1 MTDATT
7 TIITIIA
14 RLAEFSEEEKRA
26 FVSAIKSQSPVMPWA
41 VIHVAADA
49 VSRIL
54 RTGSKMDHQ
63 SAVKSALLLDEDQE
77 TNTTA
82 ALLGSL
88 VKITALAVKVATTRA
103 DARSDINIRR
113 VIEAC
118 EDNCR
123 ACRISQK
130 EWDFLVGLVLDCG
143 VTADTLARAARAA
156 RAAGAA
162 GAASEGDIM
171 LVLDETARTI
181 LAAAAEER
189 KGEFQEASVARL
201 FGLVLDS
208 FGLVLDSFGLSSTNK
223 KRKAESES
231 EESSALLLLT
241 PPPSRAAGAA
251 ETGEASGAAGA
262 AGAAAPVKQAVSL
275 KRARRDLTNDL
286 TACACASVASVV

>member
-1 MTDATT
+1 MTDATTAPDATT
-7 TIITIIA
+7 TIITILA

-41 VIHVAADA
+41 VIHVAAGA

-63 SAVKSALLLDEDQE
+63 SAVKSALLLDEEQDVD
-77 TNTTA
+77 TT
-82 ALLGSL
+82 GSIE
-88 VKITALAVKVATTRA
+88 KITALAVKVATTRA
-103 DARSDINIRR
+103 DARSDPNIRR

-143 VTADTLARAARAA
+143 VTADTLAS
-156 RAAGAA
+156 
-162 GAASEGDIM
+162 AASEGDIM

-201 FGLVLDS
+201 FGLVLGSFGLVLGS
-208 FGLVLDSFGLSSTNK
+208 FGLVLDGLSSTNK

-241 PPPSRAAGAA
+241 PPPSH
-251 ETGEASGAAGA
+251 
-262 AGAAAPVKQAVSL
+262 
-275 KRARRDLTNDL
+275 ARRPVRPL
-286 TACACASVASVV
+286 APRQ

>member
-7 TIITIIA
+7 TILA
-14 RLAEFSEEEKRA
+14 RLAKLSEGEKRA

-41 VIHVAADA
+41 VIHVAAGA
-49 VSRIL
+49 VCRIL

-82 ALLGSL
+82 AIE
-88 VKITALAVKVATTRA
+88 KITALAVKVATTRA
-103 DARSDINIRR
+103 DARRDPNIRR

-118 EDNCR
+118 EDHLR

-143 VTADTLARAARAA
+143 VTADTLARAA

-181 LAAAAEER
+181 LAAAAEEW
-189 KGEFQEASVARL
+189 KGAFQEASVARL
-201 FGLVLDS
+201 FGLVLGS
-208 FGLVLDSFGLSSTNK
+208 FGLVLDGLSSTNK

-231 EESSALLLLT
+231 EESSALLLLLT
-241 PPPSRAAGAA
+241 PPPSHAA
-251 ETGEASGAAGA
+251 ETAG
-262 AGAAAPVKQAVSL
+262 AAPVKQAVSL

>member
-1 MTDATT
+1 M
-7 TIITIIA
+7 
-14 RLAEFSEEEKRA
+14 R
-26 FVSAIKSQSPVMPWA
+26 
-41 VIHVAADA
+41 
-49 VSRIL
+49 
-54 RTGSKMDHQ
+54 
-63 SAVKSALLLDEDQE
+63 
-77 TNTTA
+77 
-82 ALLGSL
+82 
-88 VKITALAVKVATTRA
+88 VATTRA
-103 DARSDINIRR
+103 ERRRDPNIRR

-130 EWDFLVGLVLDCG
+130 EWDFLSGLVLDCG

-156 RAAGAA
+156 GAAGAA

-201 FGLVLDS
+201 FGLVLGS
-208 FGLVLDSFGLSSTNK
+208 VGLVLDGLSSTNK

-241 PPPSRAAGAA
+241 PPPSPAT
-251 ETGEASGAAGA
+251 ETAGA
-262 AGAAAPVKQAVSL
+262 AGAAPVKQAVSL
-275 KRARRDLTNDL
+275 KRARRNLTNDL

>member
-7 TIITIIA
+7 TIIALIA

-26 FVSAIKSQSPVMPWA
+26 FVSAIKIQSPVVPWA
-41 VIHVAADA
+41 VIHAAADA

-54 RTGSKMDHQ
+54 RTGTKMDHQ
-63 SAVKSALLLDEDQE
+63 SAVKSALLLHEDQE

-103 DARSDINIRR
+103 DARRDPNIRR

-130 EWDFLVGLVLDCG
+130 EWDFLSGLVLDCG
-143 VTADTLARAARAA
+143 VTADTLA
-156 RAAGAA
+156 GAA
-162 GAASEGDIM
+162 GEGDIM

-201 FGLVLDS
+201 FGLVLGSFDS
-208 FGLVLDSFGLSSTNK
+208 FGLVLGSFGLSSTNK
-223 KRKAESES
+223 KRKAESEP
-231 EESSALLLLT
+231 EESSALLLLLT
-241 PPPSRAAGAA
+241 PPPSPAA
-251 ETGEASGAAGA
+251 EAAGA

>member
-7 TIITIIA
+7 TILA

-26 FVSAIKSQSPVMPWA
+26 FVSAIKSQSPVVPWA
-41 VIHVAADA
+41 VIHVAAGA

-54 RTGSKMDHQ
+54 RTGTKMDHQ

-82 ALLGSL
+82 AIE
-88 VKITALAVKVATTRA
+88 KITALAVKVATTRA
-103 DARSDINIRR
+103 DARRDPNIRR

-143 VTADTLARAARAA
+143 VTADTLAS
-156 RAAGAA
+156 
-162 GAASEGDIM
+162 AASEGDIM

-201 FGLVLDS
+201 FGLVLGSFES
-208 FGLVLDSFGLSSTNK
+208 FGLALDGSFGLSSTNK

-241 PPPSRAAGAA
+241 PPPSPAAGAA
-251 ETGEASGAAGA
+251 ET

>member
-7 TIITIIA
+7 TIIA

-82 ALLGSL
+82 ALLGSIK
-88 VKITALAVKVATTRA
+88 KITALAVKVATTRA
-103 DARSDINIRR
+103 DARRDPNIRR

-118 EDNCR
+118 EDNLR

-156 RAAGAA
+156 GAAGAARAAGAA
-162 GAASEGDIM
+162 GEGDIM

-181 LAAAAEER
+181 LAAAAEEW

-201 FGLVLDS
+201 FGLVLGS
-208 FGLVLDSFGLSSTNK
+208 FGLVLGSFGLSSTNK

-231 EESSALLLLT
+231 EESSALLLLLT
-241 PPPSRAAGAA
+241 PPPSHAA
-251 ETGEASGAAGA
+251 ETAG
-262 AGAAAPVKQAVSL
+262 AAPVKQAVSL

>member
-7 TIITIIA
+7 TIIAILA

-63 SAVKSALLLDEDQE
+63 SAVKSALLLDEAQDAD
-77 TNTTA
+77 TT
-82 ALLGSL
+82 GSL
-88 VKITALAVKVATTRA
+88 DKIAALAVKVAAARA
-103 DARSDINIRR
+103 DARSDYNIRR
-113 VIEAC
+113 VIEEC

-130 EWDFLVGLVLDCG
+130 EWDFLSGLVLDCG
-143 VTADTLARAARAA
+143 VTADTLAS
-156 RAAGAA
+156 
-162 GAASEGDIM
+162 AASEGDIM

-201 FGLVLDS
+201 FGLVL
-208 FGLVLDSFGLSSTNK
+208 GSFGLSSTNK

-241 PPPSRAAGAA
+241 PTPSPSPDA
-251 ETGEASGAAGA
+251 EAVEAGEASGA

>member
-7 TIITIIA
+7 TILALIA

-49 VSRIL
+49 VCRIL
-54 RTGSKMDHQ
+54 RTGSKIDHQ

-82 ALLGSL
+82 ALLGSIK
-88 VKITALAVKVATTRA
+88 KITALAVKVATTRA
-103 DARSDINIRR
+103 DARRDPNIRR

-118 EDNCR
+118 EDNLR

-143 VTADTLARAARAA
+143 VTADTLA
-156 RAAGAA
+156 GAA
-162 GAASEGDIM
+162 GEGDIM

-201 FGLVLDS
+201 FGLVLGSFES
-208 FGLVLDSFGLSSTNK
+208 FGLALDGSFGLSSTNK

-241 PPPSRAAGAA
+241 PNPSHAA
-251 ETGEASGAAGA
+251 EAAEAGEAS
-262 AGAAAPVKQAVSL
+262 GAAAPVKQAVSL

>member
-7 TIITIIA
+7 TILAIIA
-14 RLAEFSEEEKRA
+14 GLAEFSEEEKRA
-26 FVSAIKSQSPVMPWA
+26 FVSAIKSQSPVVPWA
-41 VIHVAADA
+41 VIHVAAGA

-54 RTGSKMDHQ
+54 RTGTKMDHQ
-63 SAVKSALLLDEDQE
+63 SAVKSALLLDEEQDAD
-77 TNTTA
+77 TT
-82 ALLGSL
+82 GSL
-88 VKITALAVKVATTRA
+88 DKITALAVKVAAARA
-103 DARSDINIRR
+103 DARRDPNIRR

-143 VTADTLARAARAA
+143 VTADTLAS
-156 RAAGAA
+156 
-162 GAASEGDIM
+162 AASEGDIM

-201 FGLVLDS
+201 FGLVLGS
-208 FGLVLDSFGLSSTNK
+208 FDLVLDGSFGLSSTNK

-241 PPPSRAAGAA
+241 PPPSPAAGAA
-251 ETGEASGAAGA
+251 ET

-275 KRARRDLTNDL
+275 KRAKRDLTNDL

>member
-7 TIITIIA
+7 TILAIIA

-49 VSRIL
+49 VCRIL

-82 ALLGSL
+82 ALLGSIK
-88 VKITALAVKVATTRA
+88 KITALAVKVATTRA
-103 DARSDINIRR
+103 DARRDPNIRR

-118 EDNCR
+118 EDNLR

-143 VTADTLARAARAA
+143 VTADTLA
-156 RAAGAA
+156 GAA
-162 GAASEGDIM
+162 GEGDIM

-201 FGLVLDS
+201 FGLVLGS
-208 FGLVLDSFGLSSTNK
+208 FGLVLDGLSSTNK

-231 EESSALLLLT
+231 EESSALLLLLT
-241 PPPSRAAGAA
+241 PPPSPAA
-251 ETGEASGAAGA
+251 ETGEAS
-262 AGAAAPVKQAVSL
+262 GAAAPVKQAVSL

-286 TACACASVASVV
+286 TACAVAAAV